1 MSKIIGID
9 LGTTNSCVSVMEGK
23 EPVVIPNSEG
33 KRTTPSVIAFVDG
46 GEIKVGDPAKRQA
59 VTNPTKTVYSVKRFM
74 GNKFSESNIEDVTVQ
89 LYGSSKDVLIKLK
102 DEEIFKK
109 NNINNFLNDIFSDES
124 FTISKLEYVGAQV
137 GSELR
142 EKGEWAMLIALFSI
156 LIYVAIRFE
165 LIYGLGAITALIHD
179 VIITLGVFSLFELT
193 FDLSVLAAILAVIG
207 YSLNDSIVVFDRI
220 RENNII
226 LRKLSILDVLDKSIN
241 QTLSRTLVTS
251 LTTLLVI
258 ISLLIFGGDAVK
270 NFSIAMF
277 IGIIVG
283 TYSSIFVASTSLSYF
298 GIQRPEDS

>member
-1 MSKIIGID
+1 MLRLIKDIDIKFMAIRRMPMFLSSILVIICLASIILKGFNFGID
-9 LGTTNSCVSVMEGK
+9 FSSGYIVQLKFDKQISIVNIE
-23 EPVVIPNSEG
+23 
-33 KRTTPSVIAFVDG
+33 
-46 GEIKVGDPAKRQA
+46 
-59 VTNPTKTVYSVKRFM
+59 
-74 GNKFSESNIEDVTVQ
+74 NKFSESNIEDVTVQ
-89 LYGSSKDVLIKLK
+89 LYGSSRDILIKLK

-109 NNINNFLNDIFSDES
+109 NNINNFLNDTFSDES

-156 LIYVAIRFE
+156 LLYVAIRFE

>member
-1 MSKIIGID
+1 MFDKQISIVNI
-9 LGTTNSCVSVMEGK
+9 E
-23 EPVVIPNSEG
+23 
-33 KRTTPSVIAFVDG
+33 
-46 GEIKVGDPAKRQA
+46 
-59 VTNPTKTVYSVKRFM
+59 
-74 GNKFSESNIEDVTVQ
+74 NKFSESNIEDVTVQ

-109 NNINNFLNDIFSDES
+109 NNINNFLNDTFSDES

>member
-1 MSKIIGID
+1 MFRLIKDIDIKFMAIRRIPMFLSSVLVVICLLSIILKGFNFGID
-9 LGTTNSCVSVMEGK
+9 FSSGYIVQLKFDKQISIVNIEK
-23 EPVVIPNSEG
+23 
-33 KRTTPSVIAFVDG
+33 
-46 GEIKVGDPAKRQA
+46 
-59 VTNPTKTVYSVKRFM
+59 
-74 GNKFSESNIEDVTVQ
+74 KFSESNIEDVTVQ

-109 NNINNFLNDIFSDES
+109 NNINNFLNDTFSDES

-277 IGIIVG
+277 IGIIIG

>member
-1 MSKIIGID
+1 MLRLLKDIDIKFMAIRRVPIILSVILIVVSLSSIIIKGFNYGIDFSSGYIVQLKFQNEISVSKIESRFSSNNIND
-9 LGTTNSCVSVMEGK
+9 LS
-23 EPVVIPNSEG
+23 I
-33 KRTTPSVIAFVDG
+33 
-46 GEIKVGDPAKRQA
+46 
-59 VTNPTKTVYSVKRFM
+59 
-74 GNKFSESNIEDVTVQ
+74 Q
-89 LYGSSKDVLIKLK
+89 LYGSNKDILIKLK
-102 DEEIFKK
+102 DEEIFQKK
-109 NNINNFLNDIFSDES
+109 NINNYLNEIFSDMTFS
-124 FTISKLEYVGAQV
+124 ISKLEYVGAQV

-179 VIITLGVFSLFELT
+179 VIITLGFFSLFNLT
-193 FDLSVLAAILAVIG
+193 FDLSVLAAVLAVIG

-220 RENNII
+220 RENNIT
-226 LRKLSILDVLDKSIN
+226 LRKLSILNVLDKSIN

-258 ISLLIFGGDAVK
+258 ISLLIFGGDSVS
-270 NFSIAMF
+270 NFSIAML

-298 GIQRPEDS
+298 GITRPEESK

>member
-1 MSKIIGID
+1 MLRLIKDIDIKFMAIRKMPIFISSILLIICLASIIIKGFNFGID
-9 LGTTNSCVSVMEGK
+9 FSSGYIVQLKFDKQISIVNIE
-23 EPVVIPNSEG
+23 
-33 KRTTPSVIAFVDG
+33 
-46 GEIKVGDPAKRQA
+46 
-59 VTNPTKTVYSVKRFM
+59 
-74 GNKFSESNIEDVTVQ
+74 NKFSESNIEDVTVQ

-109 NNINNFLNDIFSDES
+109 NNINNFLNDTFSDES

>member
-1 MSKIIGID
+1 MLRLIKDIDIKFMAIRKMPIFLSSILLIICLASIILKGFNFGID
-9 LGTTNSCVSVMEGK
+9 FSSGYIVQLKFDKQISIVNIE
-23 EPVVIPNSEG
+23 
-33 KRTTPSVIAFVDG
+33 
-46 GEIKVGDPAKRQA
+46 
-59 VTNPTKTVYSVKRFM
+59 
-74 GNKFSESNIEDVTVQ
+74 NKFSESNIEDITVQ
-89 LYGSSKDVLIKLK
+89 LYGSNKDVLIKLK
-102 DEEIFKK
+102 DEEIFKN
-109 NNINNFLNDIFSDES
+109 NNINNFLNDAFSDES

-226 LRKLSILDVLDKSIN
+226 LRKLSIFDVLDKSIN

-298 GIQRPEDS
+298 GIQRPEDN

>member
-1 MSKIIGID
+1 MLRLLKEIDIKFMAIRRMPMFLSSILVIICLVSILLKGFNFGID
-9 LGTTNSCVSVMEGK
+9 FSSGYIVQLKFDKQISIVNIE
-23 EPVVIPNSEG
+23 
-33 KRTTPSVIAFVDG
+33 
-46 GEIKVGDPAKRQA
+46 
-59 VTNPTKTVYSVKRFM
+59 
-74 GNKFSESNIEDVTVQ
+74 NKFSESNIEDVTIQ

-109 NNINNFLNDIFSDES
+109 NNINNFLNETFSDKS

>member
-1 MSKIIGID
+1 MLRLIKDIDIKFMAIRRMPMFLSSILLIICLASIILKGFNFGID
-9 LGTTNSCVSVMEGK
+9 FSSGYIVQLKFDKQISIVNIE
-23 EPVVIPNSEG
+23 
-33 KRTTPSVIAFVDG
+33 
-46 GEIKVGDPAKRQA
+46 
-59 VTNPTKTVYSVKRFM
+59 
-74 GNKFSESNIEDVTVQ
+74 NKFSESNIEDITVQ

-109 NNINNFLNDIFSDES
+109 NNINNFLNDTFSDES

-298 GIQRPEDS
+298 GIQRPEDN

>member
-1 MSKIIGID
+1 MLRLIKDIDIKFMAIRKMPMFLSSILLIICLASIILKGFNFGID
-9 LGTTNSCVSVMEGK
+9 FSSGYIVQLKFDKQISIVNIE
-23 EPVVIPNSEG
+23 
-33 KRTTPSVIAFVDG
+33 
-46 GEIKVGDPAKRQA
+46 
-59 VTNPTKTVYSVKRFM
+59 
-74 GNKFSESNIEDVTVQ
+74 NKFSESNIEDVTVQ

-109 NNINNFLNDIFSDES
+109 NNINNFLNDTFSDES

-298 GIQRPEDS
+298 GIQRPEDN

>member
-1 MSKIIGID
+1 MLRLIKDIDIKFMAIRRIPIFISSVLLIICLASIVIKGFNFGID
-9 LGTTNSCVSVMEGK
+9 FSSGYIVQLKFDKQISIVNIE
-23 EPVVIPNSEG
+23 
-33 KRTTPSVIAFVDG
+33 
-46 GEIKVGDPAKRQA
+46 
-59 VTNPTKTVYSVKRFM
+59 
-74 GNKFSESNIEDVTVQ
+74 NKFSESNIEDVTVQ

>member
-1 MSKIIGID
+1 MLRLIKDIDIKFMAIRRIPMFLSSILVVICLASIILKGFNFGID
-9 LGTTNSCVSVMEGK
+9 FSSGYIVQLKFDKQISIVNIE
-23 EPVVIPNSEG
+23 
-33 KRTTPSVIAFVDG
+33 
-46 GEIKVGDPAKRQA
+46 
-59 VTNPTKTVYSVKRFM
+59 
-74 GNKFSESNIEDVTVQ
+74 NKFSESNIEDVTVQ

-298 GIQRPEDS
+298 GIQRPEDT

>member
-1 MSKIIGID
+1 MLRLIKDIDIKFMAIRRMPMFLSSILLIICLASIILKGFNFGID
-9 LGTTNSCVSVMEGK
+9 FSSGYIVQLKFDKQISIVNIE
-23 EPVVIPNSEG
+23 
-33 KRTTPSVIAFVDG
+33 
-46 GEIKVGDPAKRQA
+46 
-59 VTNPTKTVYSVKRFM
+59 
-74 GNKFSESNIEDVTVQ
+74 NKFSKSNIEDVTVQ

-109 NNINNFLNDIFSDES
+109 NNINNFLNDTFSDES

>member
-1 MSKIIGID
+1 MFRLIKDIDIKFMAIRRIPMFLSSALVVICLTSIILKGFNFGID
-9 LGTTNSCVSVMEGK
+9 FSSGYIVQLKFDKQISIVNIE
-23 EPVVIPNSEG
+23 
-33 KRTTPSVIAFVDG
+33 
-46 GEIKVGDPAKRQA
+46 
-59 VTNPTKTVYSVKRFM
+59 
-74 GNKFSESNIEDVTVQ
+74 NKFSESNIEDVTVQ

-109 NNINNFLNDIFSDES
+109 NNINNFLNDTFSDVS

-179 VIITLGVFSLFELT
+179 VIITLGVFSIFELT

>member
-1 MSKIIGID
+1 MLRLIKDIDIKFMAIRRIPMFLSSILLIICLASIILKGFNFGID
-9 LGTTNSCVSVMEGK
+9 FSSGYIVQLKFDKQISIVNIE
-23 EPVVIPNSEG
+23 
-33 KRTTPSVIAFVDG
+33 
-46 GEIKVGDPAKRQA
+46 
-59 VTNPTKTVYSVKRFM
+59 
-74 GNKFSESNIEDVTVQ
+74 NKFSESNIEDVTVQ

-109 NNINNFLNDIFSDES
+109 NNINNFLNDTFSDES

>member
-1 MSKIIGID
+1 MLRLIKDIDIKFMAIRKMPIFISSILLIICLASIVIKGFNFGID
-9 LGTTNSCVSVMEGK
+9 FSSGYIVQLKFDKQISIVNIE
-23 EPVVIPNSEG
+23 
-33 KRTTPSVIAFVDG
+33 
-46 GEIKVGDPAKRQA
+46 
-59 VTNPTKTVYSVKRFM
+59 
-74 GNKFSESNIEDVTVQ
+74 NKFSESNIEDVTVQ

-109 NNINNFLNDIFSDES
+109 NNINNFLNDTFSDES

-298 GIQRPEDS
+298 GIQRPEDT

>member
-1 MSKIIGID
+1 MLRLIKDIDIKFMAIRRMPMFLSSILLIICLASIILKGFNFGID
-9 LGTTNSCVSVMEGK
+9 FSSGYIVQLKFDKQISIVNIE
-23 EPVVIPNSEG
+23 
-33 KRTTPSVIAFVDG
+33 
-46 GEIKVGDPAKRQA
+46 
-59 VTNPTKTVYSVKRFM
+59 
-74 GNKFSESNIEDVTVQ
+74 NKFSESNIEDVTIQ

-109 NNINNFLNDIFSDES
+109 NNINNFLNDTFSDES

-298 GIQRPEDS
+298 GIQRPEDN

>member
-1 MSKIIGID
+1 MLRLIKDIDIKFMAIRRMPIFISSILLIICLASIIIKGFNFGID
-9 LGTTNSCVSVMEGK
+9 FSSGYIVQLKFDKQISIVNIE
-23 EPVVIPNSEG
+23 
-33 KRTTPSVIAFVDG
+33 
-46 GEIKVGDPAKRQA
+46 
-59 VTNPTKTVYSVKRFM
+59 
-74 GNKFSESNIEDVTVQ
+74 NKFSESNIEDVTVQ

>member
-1 MSKIIGID
+1 MLRLIKDIDIKFMAIRRIPLFLSSILLIICLASIVIKGFNFGID
-9 LGTTNSCVSVMEGK
+9 FSSGFIVQLKFDKQISIVNIE
-23 EPVVIPNSEG
+23 
-33 KRTTPSVIAFVDG
+33 
-46 GEIKVGDPAKRQA
+46 
-59 VTNPTKTVYSVKRFM
+59 
-74 GNKFSESNIEDVTVQ
+74 NKFSESNIEDVTVQ

-109 NNINNFLNDIFSDES
+109 NNINNFLNNTFSDES

-226 LRKLSILDVLDKSIN
+226 LRKLSILDVLDKSVN

>member
-1 MSKIIGID
+1 MLRLIKDIDIKFMAIRKMPMFLSSILLIICLASIILKGFNFGID
-9 LGTTNSCVSVMEGK
+9 FSSGYIVQLKFDKQISIVNIE
-23 EPVVIPNSEG
+23 
-33 KRTTPSVIAFVDG
+33 
-46 GEIKVGDPAKRQA
+46 
-59 VTNPTKTVYSVKRFM
+59 
-74 GNKFSESNIEDVTVQ
+74 NKFSESNIEDITVQ

-102 DEEIFKK
+102 DEEIFKN
-109 NNINNFLNDIFSDES
+109 NNINNFLNDTFSDES

-156 LIYVAIRFE
+156 LIYVAMRFE

-298 GIQRPEDS
+298 GIQRPEDN

>member
-1 MSKIIGID
+1 MFRLIKESDIKFMNITRIPIIISTLLIIISLSSMIFKGFNFGID
-9 LGTTNSCVSVMEGK
+9 FSSGYIVQLKFEEPTSVLNIE
-23 EPVVIPNSEG
+23 
-33 KRTTPSVIAFVDG
+33 
-46 GEIKVGDPAKRQA
+46 
-59 VTNPTKTVYSVKRFM
+59 KRFFD
-74 GNKFSESNIEDVTVQ
+74 NNIEDVTVQ

-102 DEEIFKK
+102 DEDIFKK
-109 NNINNFLNDIFSDES
+109 DNINNFLSNIFANSEY
-124 FTISKLEYVGAQV
+124 TISKLEYVGAQV

-179 VIITLGVFSLFELT
+179 VIITLGFFSLFSLT

-226 LRKLSILDVLDKSIN
+226 LRKLSIFDVLNKSIN

-258 ISLLIFGGDAVK
+258 ISLLLFGGDAVK

-277 IGIIVG
+277 IGIIIG
-283 TYSSIFVASTSLSYF
+283 TYSSIFVASSSLSYF
-298 GIQRPEDS
+298 GIKRPEES

>member
-1 MSKIIGID
+1 MLRLIKDIDIKFMAIRKMPIFISSILLIICLASIIIKGFNFGID
-9 LGTTNSCVSVMEGK
+9 FSSGYIVQLKFDKQISIVNIE
-23 EPVVIPNSEG
+23 
-33 KRTTPSVIAFVDG
+33 
-46 GEIKVGDPAKRQA
+46 
-59 VTNPTKTVYSVKRFM
+59 
-74 GNKFSESNIEDVTVQ
+74 NKFSESNIEDVTVQ

-277 IGIIVG
+277 IGCLLY
-283 TYSSIFVASTSLSYF
+283 TSPSPRDRLLSRMPSSA
-298 GIQRPEDS
+298 